1 MRRDRYRHAKLQ
13 IRYVMPSARL
23 TLREEDV
30 VRLTLEFLHNRELHI
45 TQLSLERETG
55 VINGCYSDDV
65 LFLRQLILDGQWD
78 DVLEFIQPLEAL
90 KAFDMRRFSYTILKH
105 KYIELL
111 CIKSEANVQGSS
123 VDNAVEEVVKVLNE
137 LEKYCP
143 SKEDYSTLC
152 LLLTLPRLSDHL
164 QYKDWNPS
172 NARVQCFREVY
183 PLVAEFLPGD
193 RKASDPNAN
202 QSAKN
207 DRLIQL
213 IIKGILY
220 ESCVNY
226 CQAKATGGQE
236 AQSQEMSFSRLLD
249 GSVGFSDSD
258 LSLLSWLQS
267 VPPET
272 FSVPFEQRTLNVDV
286 ERLERPSLETSW
298 TEHMLVTPIKPKT
311 FPHSAMPF
319 TRPRSAADIMTRSLM
334 PVLDGLPYS
343 AGGAASALNGNPR
356 VMAMS
361 TGDISLN
368 GPMSRSSFASFH
380 LTGIKNNKLM
390 NTSVDRLFENEGEV
404 FLSNSYAEFQQLP
417 SIQEQT
423 STPKTHSNTLPGMHS
438 TKSPER
444 KVSNAST
451 PEHRGRESPASMGTA
466 RSSRRDSL
474 NERPVPAPVLTAPVE
489 AVPNL
494 DQSFSGELVKE
505 FQKTKQKLQ
514 EALALREKEREELIR
529 HINSENS
536 KYAEECKQNVNKPV
550 NGSTVPSRNA
560 ASSPKPNING
570 NGDAYRGP
578 RNEAHDLGRRGSLA
592 LPHNP
597 PKRDL
602 EHPSQFASMLRRDP
616 LASSTG
622 SLKRDAAPSKWNGSK
637 KDLLGGSMSALNGK
651 NHLHPMRRNSRN
663 YSTDS
668 LDGGVKRNSW
678 DPGRRGS
685 SGSSVGWEEPIW
697 ETDRFKSTPRNGGND
712 IDSGG
717 ETGNNGNGR
726 PRFVAVTSLED
737 VQAVRCAEFHPSG
750 QLYAVGSNSKTLRI
764 CAYPKL
770 TDLREDH
777 QTYQPMVLFKRTKH
791 HKGSIYCLAWSPVGD
806 LMATGSNDKTV
817 KLMRFNS
824 DTSNLEGEEVE
835 LTMHDGTIRDLCFLE
850 DTTNKSSLLISG
862 GAGDC
867 KIYVTDCATGT
878 PFQALSGH
886 TGHILSLY
894 TWGGAMFVSG
904 SHDKTVRFW
913 DLRTRGCVNI
923 VTPVTVPG
931 TRQGSPVA
939 SLCVDPSGRLL
950 VSGHE
955 DSSCVL
961 YDIRGG
967 RNVQCFKPHSSDVR
981 SIRFSPSAYYL
992 LSGGYDNKL
1001 VLTDLQGDLTLP
1013 LPSVVVAQHQDKV
1026 ISGRWHPSE
1035 FSFLSTSAD
1044 KTATLWALPPI

>member
-1 MRRDRYRHAKLQ
+1 
-13 IRYVMPSARL
+13 MPSARL

-30 VRLTLEFLHNRELHI
+30 VRLALEFLYNRQLHI
-45 TQLSLERETG
+45 SQLSLERETG
-55 VINGCYSDDV
+55 VINGNYSDDV

-90 KAFDMRRFSYTILKH
+90 KAFNMKKFSYTILKH

-111 CIKSEANVQGSS
+111 CIKSEANIQGNS
-123 VDNAVEEVVKVLNE
+123 VDNAVEEVVSVLNE
-137 LEKYCP
+137 LEKYSA
-143 SKEDYSTLC
+143 SKEEYSTMC

-183 PLVAEFLPGD
+183 PLVAEFLLGD
-193 RKASDPNAN
+193 RKPVDGNVN
-202 QSAKN
+202 CSAQN

-226 CQAKATGGQE
+226 CQAKATGSTDTQ
-236 AQSQEMSFSRLLD
+236 ANDMNFSKLLD
-249 GSVGFSDSD
+249 GSIGFSDSD

-319 TRPRSAADIMTRSLM
+319 TRPRSAADIMSRSLM
-334 PVLDGLPYS
+334 LPMGDGLPFGLTQNNNLS
-343 AGGAASALNGNPR
+343 TSSKMMAL
-356 VMAMS
+356 S
-361 TGDISLN
+361 TGDIGLN
-368 GPMSRSSFASFH
+368 RPMSRSSFASFH
-380 LTGIKNNKLM
+380 LTGLKNSRNM
-390 NTSVDRLFENEGEV
+390 NTSVDRLFENDGEV
-404 FLSNSYAEFQQLP
+404 FLSNSYGDFQQHMP
-417 SIQEQT
+417 SIQEQSSTPKSNVNTLPSFPKNPNLDRKSNT
-423 STPKTHSNTLPGMHS
+423 STPEPKD
-438 TKSPER
+438 R
-444 KVSNAST
+444 D
-451 PEHRGRESPASMGTA
+451 SPASVGTEMTP
-466 RSSRRDSL
+466 RGDFFDNRTVLPNVVFTSRGASNAD
-474 NERPVPAPVLTAPVE
+474 TG
-489 AVPNL
+489 AVPQSA
-494 DQSFSGELVKE
+494 DQNYSGELVRE
-505 FQKTKQKLQ
+505 FHRTKQKLQ
-514 EALALREKEREELIR
+514 ETLVQREKERDELIR
-529 HINSENS
+529 QINSENQKLTGES
-536 KYAEECKQNVNKPV
+536 KQS
-550 NGSTVPSRNA
+550 GSGTNLNNPGVSL
-560 ASSPKPNING
+560 SNG
-570 NGDAYRGP
+570 NLTSRAKPPASKSLNGTGMS
-578 RNEAHDLGRRGSLA
+578 NFRGSLEDNTIRQSIGDQP
-592 LPHNP
+592 LPHT
-597 PKRDL
+597 
-602 EHPSQFASMLRRDP
+602 PS
-616 LASSTG
+616 
-622 SLKRDAAPSKWNGSK
+622 
-637 KDLLGGSMSALNGK
+637 
-651 NHLHPMRRNSRN
+651 
-663 YSTDS
+663 
-668 LDGGVKRNSW
+668 
-678 DPGRRGS
+678 RGS
-685 SGSSVGWEEPIW
+685 
-697 ETDRFKSTPRNGGND
+697 PRQDLDNS
-712 IDSGG
+712 ID
-717 ETGNNGNGR
+717 NQR
-726 PRFVAVTSLED
+726 PKFVAVTTLED
-737 VQAVRCAEFHPSG
+737 VQAVRCAEFHPGG

-764 CAYPKL
+764 CAHPKL
-770 TDLREDH
+770 SDLREDH
-777 QTYQPMVLFKRTKH
+777 ETYQPTVLFKRTKH

-824 DTSNLEGEEVE
+824 ETSNLEGDEIE

-850 DTTNKSSLLISG
+850 DQSNKSSLLISG

-913 DLRTRGCVNI
+913 DLRTRGCVNV
-923 VTPVTVPG
+923 VTPITVPG
-931 TRQGSPVA
+931 SRQGSPV
-939 SLCVDPSGRLL
+939 STLCVDPSGRLL

-967 RNVQCFKPHSSDVR
+967 RNVQCFKPHSADVR

-992 LSGGYDNKL
+992 LSAGYDNKL

-1026 ISGRWHPSE
+1026 ISGRWHPAE

-1044 KTATLWALPPI
+1044 KTSTLWALPPV